1 MQDRSAGAGAFV
13 YAAGA
18 HLSLA
23 DETSG
28 EQDLYVNALFGQL
41 WNGKR
46 DVILVMGMIAILVIL
61 FTPIPSALLD
71 FLLVLNFTGALLV
84 LLITFFT
91 ETPLSFS
98 TFPSLLLITTLFRLA
113 LNISATRLILDKG
126 NAGRVINAIGSYVV
140 GGNYVIGLVVFLILV
155 VVQYVV
161 VTNGA
166 QRVAEVA
173 ARFTLDSMPGKQMS
187 IDADMNMG
195 LIDEHEARRRRG
207 QIEKEASFYGAM
219 DGATKFVKGDAI
231 AGIMIILI
239 DIIGGLAVGMVQRGM
254 PWTDAVHRYTLLTV
268 GDGIV
273 TQIPSLVIAVATGI
287 IITRAASDDQLGT
300 EIARQ
305 VLSSSRTLLIVSIAL
320 AGLLLLPGLPAW
332 PVMLVLLGVGTLTFF
347 AARSGGTLAE
357 KKEATPEPEAK
368 REEEDLYRLL
378 SVEPVEIHMGSGIS
392 ASYKARGLD
401 LGDRISTF
409 RKQFALDLGFILPK
423 VKLIQGPSLAED
435 AYEVHVQGSRVGRG
449 ELRFDALLA
458 INPGGKRPKLEG
470 RETRDPAYGLPAQ
483 WIDPEQRQY
492 ARGAGYTLV
501 DPETVLITHLG
512 EVTKRHAPEL
522 LTRAETERLVA
533 RVREQQASLVDE
545 LIPGVMSYTDV
556 QKVLQQLLR
565 EQVSIRNVE
574 TILEVLVDAGKT
586 HKQTDDLVERVRER
600 LGPSICQ
607 RVSNAQG
614 ELHVLT
620 LAPELER
627 SIVSAVRQ
635 REGSGALLG
644 DLGQLEAL
652 LNGLAKQ
659 SEAMMARSHLPVL
672 LCPSVVRRHLRALI
686 QRSLP
691 HVTVLGIN
699 EVPATVMVKAFG
711 TVTASAAA

>member
-1 MQDRSAGAGAFV
+1 
-13 YAAGA
+13 
-18 HLSLA
+18 
-23 DETSG
+23 
-28 EQDLYVNALFGQL
+28 VNALFGQL

-347 AARSGGTLAE
+347 AARSGGTLIE
-357 KKEATPEPEAK
+357 KKEASPEPEAK

-483 WIDPEQRQY
+483 WIDPDQRQY

-672 LCPSVVRRHLRALI
+672 LCPSMVRRHLRALI

>member
-1 MQDRSAGAGAFV
+1 MN
-13 YAAGA
+13 
-18 HLSLA
+18 
-23 DETSG
+23 T
-28 EQDLYVNALFGQL
+28 LFGQL
-41 WNGKR
+41 WSGKR
-46 DVILVMGMIAILVIL
+46 DVILVLGMIAILVIL
-61 FTPIPSALLD
+61 FTPIPAGLLD
-71 FLLVLNFTGALLV
+71 FLLVLNFTSALLV

-91 ETPLSFS
+91 DTPLSFS

-113 LNISATRLILDKG
+113 LNISATRLILDNG
-126 NAGRVINAIGSYVV
+126 NAGRVINAIGAYVID
-140 GGNYVIGLVVFLILV
+140 GNYVIGLVVFLILV

-161 VTNGA
+161 VTSGA

-195 LIDEHEARRRRG
+195 LIDEHEAKRRRSYV
-207 QIEKEASFYGAM
+207 EKEASFYGAM

-231 AGIMIILI
+231 AGIMIIMI
-239 DIIGGLAVGMVQRGM
+239 DIIGGLAVGMVQHGL
-254 PWTDAVHRYTLLTV
+254 PWADAAHRYTLLTV

-287 IITRAASDDQLGT
+287 IITRAASDAQLGT
-300 EIARQ
+300 EISKQ
-305 VLSSSRTLLIVSIAL
+305 VLSNPRTLLIVAL
-320 AGLLLLPGLPAW
+320 SLSGLLLLPGLPVW
-332 PVMLVLLGVGTLTFF
+332 PVLLVLAGVGGLIFF
-347 AARSGGTLAE
+347 AIRSGATSSAPKDE
-357 KKEATPEPEAK
+357 TPEPVVK
-368 REEEDLYRLL
+368 RDEEDLYRMLTI
-378 SVEPVEIHMGSGIS
+378 EPIEIHLGTGI
-392 ASYKARGLD
+392 AATYKARGLD

-409 RKQFALDLGFILPK
+409 RKQFAMDCGFILPK
-423 VKLIQGPSLAED
+423 VKLIQGSSLPED
-435 AYEVHVQGSRVGRG
+435 AYEIVVQGSRVGRG

-470 RETRDPAYGLPAQ
+470 RDTRDPAYGLPAQ

-512 EVTKRHAPEL
+512 EVAKRQAPEL

-545 LIPGVMSYTDV
+545 LVPGVMSYSDV

-586 HKQTDDLVERVRER
+586 LKQNDDLVERVRER
-600 LGPSICQ
+600 LGPAICQ

-627 SIVSAVRQ
+627 TIVSAVRQ
-635 REGSGALLG
+635 REGAGALVSDVGQLDALLG
-644 DLGQLEAL
+644 
-652 LNGLAKQ
+652 GLAKQ
-659 SEAMMARSHLPVL
+659 SEAMMARNHLPVL

-699 EVPATVMVKAFG
+699 EVPSTVMVKAFG
-711 TVTASAAA
+711 TVTATAVAA

>member
-1 MQDRSAGAGAFV
+1 MN
-13 YAAGA
+13 
-18 HLSLA
+18 
-23 DETSG
+23 T
-28 EQDLYVNALFGQL
+28 LFGQL
-41 WNGKR
+41 WRGKR
-46 DVILVMGMIAILVIL
+46 DVMLVLGVIVILVIL
-61 FTPIPSALLD
+61 FTPIPPALLD
-71 FLLVLNFTGALLV
+71 FLLVLNFTSALLV
-84 LLITFFT
+84 LLITFFSDS
-91 ETPLSFS
+91 PLSFS

-113 LNISATRLILDKG
+113 LNISATRLILDSG
-126 NAGRVINAIGSYVV
+126 NAGRVINAIGNYVV

-161 VTNGA
+161 VTSGA

-195 LIDEHEARRRRG
+195 LIDEREAKRRRSHV
-207 QIEKEASFYGAM
+207 EKEASFYGAM

-239 DIIGGLAVGMVQRGM
+239 DIVGGLAVGMVQHGM
-254 PWTDAVHRYTLLTV
+254 AWSDAAHRYTLLTV

-287 IITRAASDDQLGT
+287 IVTRAASDSLLGT

-305 VLSSSRTLLIVSIAL
+305 VLSNAHTLLI
-320 AGLLLLPGLPAW
+320 AGLALLGLLFLPGLPAW
-332 PVMLVLLGVGTLTFF
+332 PVLLVLAGVAALAVFSARAKPRPVDDADKAPEPV
-347 AARSGGTLAE
+347 AARA
-357 KKEATPEPEAK
+357 
-368 REEEDLYRLL
+368 EEDLYKLL
-378 SVEPVEIHMGSGIS
+378 SVEAIEIHLGSAI
-392 ASYKARGLD
+392 AAAYKARGLD
-401 LGDRISTF
+401 LGERIATF
-409 RKQFALDLGFILPK
+409 RKQFALEGGFVLPK
-423 VKLIQGPSLAED
+423 VKMVQDLPLAAD
-435 AYEVHVQGSRVGRG
+435 TYELHVQGSRVGRG
-449 ELRFDALLA
+449 ELHFDALLA
-458 INPGGKRPKLEG
+458 INPGGKRPTLVG

-483 WIDPEQRQY
+483 WISADQRQY

-512 EVTKRHAPEL
+512 EVVKRHAPEL
-522 LTRAETERLVA
+522 LTRAETERLVS
-533 RVREQQASLVDE
+533 RVRERQASLVDE
-545 LIPGVMSYTDV
+545 LIPGVMSPTDI

-565 EQVSIRNVE
+565 EQVSIRNIE
-574 TILEVLVDAGKT
+574 AILEVLVDAGKT
-586 HKQTDDLVERVRER
+586 LKQTEDLVERVRER

-614 ELHVLT
+614 ELYVLT

-635 REGSGALLG
+635 REGAGALLG
-644 DLGQLEAL
+644 DLQQLEAL
-652 LNGLAKQ
+652 LGGLARQ
-659 SEAMMARSHLPVL
+659 TEAMMSRNHLPVL
-672 LCPSVVRRHLRALI
+672 LCPSLVRRHLRGLI

-699 EVPATVMVKAFG
+699 EVPSTVVVKAFG
-711 TVTASAAA
+711 TVATQAA

>member
-1 MQDRSAGAGAFV
+1 
-13 YAAGA
+13 
-18 HLSLA
+18 
-23 DETSG
+23 
-28 EQDLYVNALFGQL
+28 VNTLFGQL
-41 WNGKR
+41 WTGKR
-46 DVILVMGMIAILVIL
+46 DVLLVMGMIAILVIL
-61 FTPIPSALLD
+61 FTPIPAALLD
-71 FLLVLNFTGALLV
+71 FLLVLNFTSALLV

-91 ETPLSFS
+91 DSPLSFS

-126 NAGRVINAIGSYVV
+126 NAGRVINAIGSYVI

-161 VTNGA
+161 VTSGA

-195 LIDEHEARRRRG
+195 LIDEREAKRRRT

-239 DIIGGLAVGMVQRGM
+239 DIIGGLAVGMVQHGM
-254 PWTDAVHRYTLLTV
+254 PWGDAAHRYTLLTV

-273 TQIPSLVIAVATGI
+273 TQIPSLIIAVATGI
-287 IITRAASDDQLGT
+287 IITRAASDAQLGT
-300 EIARQ
+300 EISRQ
-305 VLSSSRTLLIVSIAL
+305 LLSNSRTLLIVGVSL

-332 PVMLVLLGVGTLTFF
+332 PVMLVLLGVGALTFF
-347 AARSGGTLAE
+347 ATRANKSAPEEAE
-357 KKEATPEPEAK
+357 QTPEPQNK
-368 REEEDLYRLL
+368 REDDDLYRLL
-378 SVEPVEIHMGSGIS
+378 SVEPVEIHLGSAIS
-392 ASYKARGLD
+392 ATYKTRGLD
-401 LGDRISTF
+401 LGDRIGTF
-409 RKQFALDLGFILPK
+409 RKQFALECGFILPK
-423 VKLIQGPSLAED
+423 VKLIQGSPLSED
-435 AYEVHVQGSRVGRG
+435 AYEILVQGSKVGRG

-483 WIDPEQRQY
+483 WISPDQRQY

-533 RVREQQASLVDE
+533 RVRELQPSLVDE
-545 LIPGVMSYTDV
+545 LIPGVMAYTDV

-586 HKQTDDLVERVRER
+586 HKQTEDLVERVRER
-600 LGPSICQ
+600 LGASICQ

-627 SIVSAVRQ
+627 SIVSAIRQ
-635 REGSGALLG
+635 REGAGALIA

-652 LNGLAKQ
+652 LGGLAKQ

-672 LCPSVVRRHLRALI
+672 LCPSVVRRHVRGLI

-699 EVPATVMVKAFG
+699 EVPSTVMVKAFG
-711 TVTASAAA
+711 TVTATSAAA

>member
-1 MQDRSAGAGAFV
+1 
-13 YAAGA
+13 
-18 HLSLA
+18 
-23 DETSG
+23 
-28 EQDLYVNALFGQL
+28 VNTLFGQL
-41 WNGKR
+41 WSGKR
-46 DVILVMGMIAILVIL
+46 DVILVLAMIAILVIL
-61 FTPIPSALLD
+61 FTPIPAGLLD
-71 FLLVLNFTGALLV
+71 FLLVLNFTSALLV

-91 ETPLSFS
+91 DTPLSFS

-113 LNISATRLILDKG
+113 LNISATRLILDSG
-126 NAGRVINAIGSYVV
+126 NAGRVINAIGAYVI

-161 VTNGA
+161 VTSGA

-195 LIDEHEARRRRG
+195 LIDEHEAKRRRSYV
-207 QIEKEASFYGAM
+207 EKEASFYGAM

-231 AGIMIILI
+231 AGILIIVI
-239 DIIGGLAVGMVQRGM
+239 DIIGGLAVGMVQHGL
-254 PWTDAVHRYTLLTV
+254 PWADAAHRYTLLTV

-287 IITRAASDDQLGT
+287 IITRAASDAQLGT
-300 EIARQ
+300 EISRQ
-305 VLSSSRTLLIVSIAL
+305 VLSNPRTLLIVAL
-320 AGLLLLPGLPAW
+320 SLSGLLLLPGLPVW
-332 PVMLVLLGVGTLTFF
+332 PVLLVLVGVGALIFF
-347 AARSGGTLAE
+347 AIRSGAASSAPKDE
-357 KKEATPEPEAK
+357 TPEPVAK
-368 REEEDLYRLL
+368 REEEDLYRMLTI
-378 SVEPVEIHMGSGIS
+378 EPIEIHLGAGI
-392 ASYKARGLD
+392 AATYKARGLD

-409 RKQFALDLGFILPK
+409 RKQFAMDCGFILPK
-423 VKLIQGPSLAED
+423 VKLIQGSPLPDDEI
-435 AYEVHVQGSRVGRG
+435 VVQGSRVGRG
-449 ELRFDALLA
+449 ELRFEALLA
-458 INPGGKRPKLEG
+458 INPGGKRAKLEG
-470 RETRDPAYGLPAQ
+470 RDTRDPAYGLPAQ

-512 EVTKRHAPEL
+512 EVVKRQAPEL

-545 LIPGVMSYTDV
+545 LVPGVMSYTEV

-586 HKQTDDLVERVRER
+586 LKQNDDLVERVRER
-600 LGPSICQ
+600 LGPAICQ

-627 SIVSAVRQ
+627 AIVSAVRQ
-635 REGSGALLG
+635 REGAGALVTDVGQLDALLG
-644 DLGQLEAL
+644 
-652 LNGLAKQ
+652 GLAKQ
-659 SEAMMARSHLPVL
+659 SEAMMARNHLPVL

-699 EVPATVMVKAFG
+699 EVPSTVMVKAFG
-711 TVTASAAA
+711 TVTAAAVAA

>member
-1 MQDRSAGAGAFV
+1 MN
-13 YAAGA
+13 
-18 HLSLA
+18 
-23 DETSG
+23 T
-28 EQDLYVNALFGQL
+28 LFGQL
-41 WNGKR
+41 WTGKR
-46 DVILVMGMIAILVIL
+46 DVLLVMGMIAILVIL
-61 FTPIPSALLD
+61 FTPIPGALLD
-71 FLLVLNFTGALLV
+71 FLLVLNFTSALLV

-91 ETPLSFS
+91 DSPLSFS

-126 NAGRVINAIGSYVV
+126 NAGHVINAIGSYVI

-161 VTNGA
+161 VTSGA

-195 LIDEHEARRRRG
+195 LIDEREAKRRRT

-239 DIIGGLAVGMVQRGM
+239 DIIGGLAVGMVQHGM
-254 PWTDAVHRYTLLTV
+254 PWADAAHRYTLLTV

-287 IITRAASDDQLGT
+287 IITRAASDAQLGT

-305 VLSSSRTLLIVSIAL
+305 VLSNSRTLLIVGMAL

-332 PVMLVLLGVGTLTFF
+332 PVVLVLLGVGALIFF
-347 AARSGGTLAE
+347 ATRSNKAAPTETEQA
-357 KKEATPEPEAK
+357 PEPQTK
-368 REEEDLYRLL
+368 REDDDLYRLL
-378 SVEPVEIHMGSGIS
+378 PVEPVEIYLGSAI
-392 ASYKARGLD
+392 AATYKARGLD
-401 LGDRISTF
+401 LGDRIGTF
-409 RKQFALDLGFILPK
+409 RKQFALECGFILPK
-423 VKLIQGPSLAED
+423 VKLVQGSPLSED
-435 AYEVHVQGSRVGRG
+435 AYEILVQGSRVGRG

-483 WIDPEQRQY
+483 WISPDQRQY

-533 RVREQQASLVDE
+533 RVRELQPSLVDE
-545 LIPGVMSYTDV
+545 LIPGVMAYTDV

-586 HKQTDDLVERVRER
+586 HKQTEDLVERVRER
-600 LGPSICQ
+600 LGASICQ
-607 RVSNAQG
+607 RVSNTQG

-627 SIVSAVRQ
+627 SIVSAIRQ
-635 REGSGALLG
+635 REGAGALIA

-652 LNGLAKQ
+652 LGGLAKQ

-672 LCPSVVRRHLRALI
+672 LCPSVVRRHVRALI

-699 EVPATVMVKAFG
+699 EVPSTVMVKAFG
-711 TVTASAAA
+711 TVTATSAAA

>member
-1 MQDRSAGAGAFV
+1 MNS
-13 YAAGA
+13 
-18 HLSLA
+18 
-23 DETSG
+23 
-28 EQDLYVNALFGQL
+28 LFGQL
-41 WNGKR
+41 WSGKR
-46 DVILVMGMIAILVIL
+46 DVILVLGMIVILVIL
-61 FTPIPSALLD
+61 FTPIPPALLD

-91 ETPLSFS
+91 DSPLSFS

-161 VTNGA
+161 VTSGA

-195 LIDEHEARRRRG
+195 LIDQFEAKRRRTQVER
-207 QIEKEASFYGAM
+207 EASFYGSM

-239 DIIGGLAVGMVQRGM
+239 DIIGGLAVGMVQHGM
-254 PWTDAVHRYTLLTV
+254 TWGDAAHRYTLLTV

-287 IITRAASDDQLGT
+287 IITRAASDERLGT

-305 VLSSSRTLLIVSIAL
+305 VLSNSRTLLIVSFAL
-320 AGLLLLPGLPAW
+320 FGLLFLPGLPAW
-332 PVMLVLLGVGTLTFF
+332 PVLLVLVGVGGLTFI
-347 AARSGGTLAE
+347 AARAPV
-357 KKEATPEPEAK
+357 EAPVAPEEASEPAAK
-368 REEEDLYRLL
+368 RSDEDLYKLL
-378 SVEPVEIHMGSGIS
+378 TVEAIEIHLGSAIA
-392 ASYKARGLD
+392 ASYKSRGLD

-409 RKQFALDLGFILPK
+409 RRQFALDAGFILPK
-423 VKLIQGPSLAED
+423 VKTIQDAPLAEQ
-435 AYEVHVQGSRVGRG
+435 AYELFVQGSRAGRG
-449 ELRFDALLA
+449 ELRFDSLLA
-458 INPGGKRPKLEG
+458 INPGGKRARLEG
-470 RETRDPAYGLPAQ
+470 QETRDPAYGLPAL
-483 WIDPEQRQY
+483 WISPDQRQF

-512 EVTKRHAPEL
+512 EVIKRHAPDL

-533 RVREQQASLVDE
+533 RVREQQPSLVDE
-545 LIPGVMSYTDV
+545 LVPGVMSYTDV

-565 EQVSIRNVE
+565 EQVNIRNVVA
-574 TILEVLVDAGKT
+574 ILEVLVDAGKT
-586 HKQTDDLVERVRER
+586 FKQTDDLVERVRER
-600 LGPSICQ
+600 LGSTICQ
-607 RVSNAQG
+607 RVSDAQG

-620 LAPELER
+620 LAPDLER

-635 REGSGALLG
+635 REGAGALVAELGQIDALLG
-644 DLGQLEAL
+644 
-652 LNGLAKQ
+652 GLARQ
-659 SEAMMARSHLPVL
+659 SEAMMARNHLPVL
-672 LCPSVVRRHLRALI
+672 LCPSIVRRHLRALI

-699 EVPATVMVKAFG
+699 EVPSTVVVKAFG
-711 TVTASAAA
+711 TITAVAAA

>member
-1 MQDRSAGAGAFV
+1 VR
-13 YAAGA
+13 
-18 HLSLA
+18 
-23 DETSG
+23 
-28 EQDLYVNALFGQL
+28 ALFGQL
-41 WNGKR
+41 WGGKR
-46 DVILVMGMIAILVIL
+46 DVVLALGMIAILVIL
-61 FTPIPSALLD
+61 FTPIPPALLD
-71 FLLVLNFTGALLV
+71 FLLVLNFTSALLV

-91 ETPLSFS
+91 DSPLSFS

-113 LNISATRLILDKG
+113 LNISATRLILGEG
-126 NAGRVINAIGSYVV
+126 NAGRVIHAVGSYVV

-161 VTNGA
+161 VTSGA

-195 LIDEHEARRRRG
+195 LIDQHEAKRRRV
-207 QIEKEASFYGAM
+207 QVEKEASFYGAM

-239 DIIGGLAVGMVQRGM
+239 DIVGGLTVGMVQHSLAWG
-254 PWTDAVHRYTLLTV
+254 DAVQRYTLLTV

-287 IITRAASDDQLGT
+287 IITRAGTDAQLGT

-305 VLSSSRTLLIVSIAL
+305 LLTNSRTLLIVAL
-320 AGLLLLPGLPAW
+320 TLGTLLVLPGLPAW
-332 PVMLVLLGVGTLTFF
+332 PVLLVLVGVGALTYV
-347 AARSGGTLAE
+347 ASRSAPAPAPE
-357 KKEATPEPEAK
+357 SPPVPEPGPT
-368 REEEDLYRLL
+368 RGEEDLYRLL
-378 SVEPVEIHMGSGIS
+378 AVEAIEIHLSS
-392 ASYKARGLD
+392 AIAAAYRARGLD
-401 LGDRISTF
+401 LGDRIATY
-409 RKQFALDLGFILPK
+409 RKQFALDAGFVLPK
-423 VKLIQGPSLAED
+423 VKLVHDAPLPED
-435 AYEVHVQGSRVGRG
+435 AYELHIQGSRAGRG
-449 ELRFDALLA
+449 ELHFDQWLA
-458 INPGGKRPKLEG
+458 INPGGKRTKLEG
-470 RETRDPAYGLPAQ
+470 RETHDPAYGLPAQ
-483 WIDPEQRQY
+483 WISTEQRLL

-512 EVTKRHAPEL
+512 EVVKRHAPEL
-522 LTRAETERLVA
+522 LTRAETERLVG
-533 RVREQQASLVDE
+533 RVRELQASLVDE

-565 EQVSIRNVE
+565 EHVSIRNVE

-586 HKQTDDLVERVRER
+586 LKQTEELVERVRER
-600 LGPSICQ
+600 LGPAICQ
-607 RVSNAQG
+607 RVSNGQG

-635 REGSGALLG
+635 RDGAALLIG
-644 DLGQLEAL
+644 ELGQLEAL
-652 LNGLAKQ
+652 LGSLARQ
-659 SEAMMARSHLPVL
+659 SEAMMSRNHLPVL
-672 LCPSVVRRHLRALI
+672 LCPSLVRRHVRALI

-691 HVTVLGIN
+691 HITVLGIN
-699 EVPATVMVKAFG
+699 EVPSTVAVKSFG
-711 TVTASAAA
+711 TVAATA

>member
-1 MQDRSAGAGAFV
+1 MNS
-13 YAAGA
+13 
-18 HLSLA
+18 
-23 DETSG
+23 
-28 EQDLYVNALFGQL
+28 LFGQL
-41 WNGKR
+41 WSGKR
-46 DVILVMGMIAILVIL
+46 DVILVLGMIVILVIL
-61 FTPIPSALLD
+61 FTPIPGALLD

-91 ETPLSFS
+91 DTPLSFS

-195 LIDEHEARRRRG
+195 LIDEHEAKRRRSHV
-207 QIEKEASFYGAM
+207 EKEASFYGAM

-231 AGIMIILI
+231 AGIMIIMI
-239 DIIGGLAVGMVQRGM
+239 DIIGGLTVGMVQRGL
-254 PWTDAVHRYTLLTV
+254 PWTESVHRYTLLTV

-287 IITRAASDDQLGT
+287 IITRAATDAQLGT

-305 VLSSSRTLLIVSIAL
+305 VLSSSRTLLIVSLAL

-332 PVMLVLLGVGTLTFF
+332 PVMLVLLGMVALTFF
-347 AARSGGTLAE
+347 AARSGNS
-357 KKEATPEPEAK
+357 EAVKQDETPEPQAK
-368 REEEDLYRLL
+368 RDEEDLYRLL
-378 SVEPVEIHMGSGIS
+378 SVEPVEIHLGSEI
-392 ASYKARGLD
+392 ATTYKVRGLD
-401 LGDRISTF
+401 LGDRIGTF
-409 RKQFALDLGFILPK
+409 RKQFALDFGFILPK
-423 VKLIQGPSLAED
+423 VKLVQGSPLTED
-435 AYEVHVQGSRVGRG
+435 AYEIQVQGSRVGRG

-483 WIDPEQRQY
+483 WIDPGQRQY

-586 HKQTDDLVERVRER
+586 HKQTEDLVERVRER

-627 SIVSAVRQ
+627 SIVSAIRQ
-635 REGSGALLG
+635 REGAGALVT

-652 LNGLAKQ
+652 LSGLAKH

-699 EVPATVMVKAFG
+699 EVPSTVMVKAFG
-711 TVTASAAA
+711 TVTASAA

>member
-1 MQDRSAGAGAFV
+1 MN
-13 YAAGA
+13 
-18 HLSLA
+18 
-23 DETSG
+23 T
-28 EQDLYVNALFGQL
+28 LFGQL
-41 WNGKR
+41 WKGKR
-46 DVILVMGMIAILVIL
+46 DVALVLGMIGILIIL
-61 FTPIPSALLD
+61 FTPIPPGLLD
-71 FLLVLNFTGALLV
+71 FLLVLNFTCALLV

-113 LNISATRLILDKG
+113 LNISATRLILDHG

-161 VTNGA
+161 VTSGA

-195 LIDEHEARRRRG
+195 LIDDKEARRRRG
-207 QIEKEASFYGAM
+207 LVEKEANFYGAM

-231 AGIMIILI
+231 AGILIILI
-239 DIIGGLAVGMVQRGM
+239 DIIGGLTVGMVQHGLS
-254 PWTDAVHRYTLLTV
+254 WGDAAHRYTLLTV

-287 IITRAASDDQLGT
+287 IITRAASDAQLGT

-305 VLSSSRTLLIVSIAL
+305 VLSNSRTLLIVSLAL
-320 AGLLLLPGLPAW
+320 LGLLVLPGLPAW
-332 PVMLVLLGVGTLTFF
+332 PVLLVLLGVAGLTFF
-347 AARSGGTLAE
+347 ASRSAPPPEDAKEESTASQGTG
-357 KKEATPEPEAK
+357 
-368 REEEDLYRLL
+368 EEEDLYKQL
-378 SVEPVEIHMGSGIS
+378 SVEPIEIHLGSGI
-392 ASYKARGLD
+392 AATYKSRGMD
-401 LGDRISTF
+401 LGDRISAF
-409 RKQFALDLGFILPK
+409 RKQLALECGFILPK
-423 VKLIQGPSLAED
+423 VKLIQGAAMAED
-435 AYEVHVQGSRVGRG
+435 AYEIRVQGSRVGRG
-449 ELRFDALLA
+449 ELHFDALLA
-458 INPGGKRPKLEG
+458 INPGGKRPRLEG

-483 WIDPEQRQY
+483 WISPEQRQY
-492 ARGAGYTLV
+492 AKGAGYTLV

-512 EVTKRHAPEL
+512 EVVKRQAPEL

-533 RVREQQASLVDE
+533 RVREQQPSLVDE

-565 EQVSIRNVE
+565 EQVSIRNAE
-574 TILEVLVDAGKT
+574 AILEVLVDAGKT
-586 HKQTDDLVERVRER
+586 LKQTDELVERVRER
-600 LGPSICQ
+600 LGPVICQ

-627 SIVSAVRQ
+627 AMISAVRQ
-635 REGSGALLG
+635 REGTGALVA

-652 LNGLAKQ
+652 LGGLAKQ
-659 SEAMMARSHLPVL
+659 SESMMARSHLPVL
-672 LCPSVVRRHLRALI
+672 LCPGTVRRHLRSLI

-699 EVPATVMVKAFG
+699 EVPSTVMVKAFG
-711 TVTASAAA
+711 TVSASAA

>member
-1 MQDRSAGAGAFV
+1 
-13 YAAGA
+13 
-18 HLSLA
+18 
-23 DETSG
+23 
-28 EQDLYVNALFGQL
+28 VNALFGQL
-41 WNGKR
+41 WSGKR
-46 DVILVMGMIAILVIL
+46 DVILVLWMIVILVIL
-61 FTPIPSALLD
+61 FTPIPPGLLD
-71 FLLVLNFTGALLV
+71 FLLVLNFTAALLV

-91 ETPLSFS
+91 DSPLSFS

-161 VTNGA
+161 VTSGA

-195 LIDEHEARRRRG
+195 LIDEHEAKRRRA
-207 QIEKEASFYGAM
+207 QVEKEASFYGAM

-239 DIIGGLAVGMVQRGM
+239 DIIAGLAVGMVQHGM
-254 PWTDAVHRYTLLTV
+254 SWGDAAHRYTLLTV

-287 IITRAASDDQLGT
+287 IITRAAADAQLGT

-305 VLSSSRTLLIVSIAL
+305 VLSNPRTLLIVAIAL
-320 AGLLLLPGLPAW
+320 TGILALPGLPAW
-332 PVMLVLLGVGTLTFF
+332 PVLLVLFGVGTLTFF
-347 AARSGGTLAE
+347 AARAASRLSDDTE
-357 KKEATPEPEAK
+357 VVPEPLTK
-368 REEEDLYRLL
+368 RGEEDLYKLL
-378 SVEPVEIHMGSGIS
+378 AVEPIEIHLGSGI
-392 ASYKARGLD
+392 ATAYKARGLD
-401 LGDRISTF
+401 LSDRIATF
-409 RKQFALDLGFILPK
+409 RKQFALDVGFILPK
-423 VKLIQGPSLAED
+423 VKLSQDAPLADD
-435 AYEVHVQGSRVGRG
+435 AYELYVQGSRVGRG
-449 ELRFDALLA
+449 ELHFDALLA

-470 RETRDPAYGLPAQ
+470 RETRDPAYGLPAL
-483 WIDPEQRQY
+483 WISTEQRLF

-512 EVTKRHAPEL
+512 EVVKRHAPEL

-545 LIPGVMSYTDV
+545 LVPGVMSYTDI

-565 EQVSIRNVE
+565 EHVSIRSSE

-586 HKQTDDLVERVRER
+586 LKQTEDLVERVRER
-600 LGPSICQ
+600 LGPTICQ
-607 RVSNAQG
+607 RVSNADG

-620 LAPELER
+620 LAPDLER

-635 REGSGALLG
+635 REDAGVLISE
-644 DLGQLEAL
+644 LGQLDAL
-652 LNGLAKQ
+652 LKGLAKQ
-659 SEAMMARSHLPVL
+659 SEAMMSRNHLPVL
-672 LCPSVVRRHLRALI
+672 LCPSPVRRHLRALI

-699 EVPATVMVKAFG
+699 EVPSTVVVKAFG
-711 TVTASAAA
+711 TVTTAAAAA

>member
-1 MQDRSAGAGAFV
+1 MLVLGV
-13 YAAGA
+13 I
-18 HLSLA
+18 
-23 DETSG
+23 
-28 EQDLYVNALFGQL
+28 
-41 WNGKR
+41 
-46 DVILVMGMIAILVIL
+46 VILIIL
-61 FTPIPSALLD
+61 FTPIPPALLD

-91 ETPLSFS
+91 DSPLSFS

-113 LNISATRLILDKG
+113 LNISATRLILASG
-126 NAGRVINAIGSYVV
+126 NAGRVINAIGNYVV

-161 VTNGA
+161 VTSGA

-195 LIDEHEARRRRG
+195 LIDEHEAKRRRSHVER
-207 QIEKEASFYGAM
+207 EANFYGAM

-239 DIIGGLAVGMVQRGM
+239 DIVGGLAVGMVQHGM
-254 PWTDAVHRYTLLTV
+254 AWGDAAHRYTLLTV

-287 IITRAASDDQLGT
+287 IVTRAASDSLLGT

-305 VLSSSRTLLIVSIAL
+305 VLSNSHTLLIVGLAL
-320 AGLLLLPGLPAW
+320 AGILFLPGLPAW
-332 PVMLVLLGVGTLTFF
+332 PVLLVLLGVVALLYISVRSKIEPAGVDDKPPVP
-347 AARSGGTLAE
+347 ASART
-357 KKEATPEPEAK
+357 
-368 REEEDLYRLL
+368 EEDLYKLL
-378 SVEPVEIHMGSGIS
+378 SIEAIEIHLGTAI
-392 ASYKARGLD
+392 AAAYKARGLD
-401 LGDRISTF
+401 LGERIAAF
-409 RKQFALDLGFILPK
+409 RKQFALDGGFILPK
-423 VKLIQGPSLAED
+423 VKMVQDLPLAAD
-435 AYEVHVQGSRVGRG
+435 AYELHVQGSRVGRG
-449 ELRFDALLA
+449 ELHFDALLA
-458 INPGGKRPKLEG
+458 INPGGRRPVLEG

-483 WIDPEQRQY
+483 WINADQRQY

-512 EVTKRHAPEL
+512 EVVKRHAPEL
-522 LTRAETERLVA
+522 LTRAETERLVT
-533 RVREQQASLVDE
+533 RVRERQASLVDE
-545 LIPGVMSYTDV
+545 LIPNVMSHTDI

-574 TILEVLVDAGKT
+574 AILEVLVDAGKT
-586 HKQTDDLVERVRER
+586 LKQTEDLVERVRER

-635 REGSGALLG
+635 REGAGALIG
-644 DLGQLEAL
+644 DLHQLEAL
-652 LNGLAKQ
+652 LGGLARQ
-659 SEAMMARSHLPVL
+659 TEAMMSRNHLPVL
-672 LCPSVVRRHLRALI
+672 LCPSAVRRHLRALI

-699 EVPATVMVKAFG
+699 EVPSTVVVKAFG
-711 TVTASAAA
+711 TVATNAA

>member
-1 MQDRSAGAGAFV
+1 M
-13 YAAGA
+13 
-18 HLSLA
+18 
-23 DETSG
+23 
-28 EQDLYVNALFGQL
+28 ALVL
-41 WNGKR
+41 
-46 DVILVMGMIAILVIL
+46 GMVGILVIL
-61 FTPIPSALLD
+61 FTPIPPGLLD
-71 FLLVLNFTGALLV
+71 FLLVLNFTAALLV

-98 TFPSLLLITTLFRLA
+98 TFPSLLLITTLFRLS

-161 VTNGA
+161 VTSGA

-195 LIDEHEARRRRG
+195 LIDQHEAKRRRALVER
-207 QIEKEASFYGAM
+207 EASFYGAM

-239 DIIGGLAVGMVQRGM
+239 DIIGGLAVGMLQRGL
-254 PWTDAVHRYTLLTV
+254 PWSEAAHQYTLLTV

-287 IITRAASDDQLGT
+287 IITRAASDAQLGT
-300 EIARQ
+300 EVTRQ
-305 VLSSSRTLLIVSIAL
+305 VLSNSRTLLIVAVAL
-320 AGLLLLPGLPAW
+320 MGVMTLPGLPAW
-332 PVMLVLLGVGTLTFF
+332 PVLVVLAGVVAMIFF
-347 AARSGGTLAE
+347 SVRDKRLNPAE
-357 KKEATPEPEAK
+357 DAEQVDPEPVAG
-368 REEEDLYRLL
+368 RSEEDIYKLMA
-378 SVEPVEIHMGSGIS
+378 VEPVEIHLGTAIV
-392 ASYKARGLD
+392 ATYKAKNLD
-401 LGDRISTF
+401 LGERIATY
-409 RKQFALDLGFILPK
+409 RKQYALEAGFILPK
-423 VKLIQGPSLAED
+423 VKLIQEAPLAERG
-435 AYEVHVQGSRVGRG
+435 YEIHVQGSRVGKG
-449 ELRFDALLA
+449 ELHFDALLA
-458 INPGGKRPKLEG
+458 IDPGGKRPRLEG
-470 RETRDPAYGLPAQ
+470 RETKDPAYGLPAL
-483 WIDPEQRQY
+483 WISPEQRQF

-512 EVTKRHAPEL
+512 EVVKRHAPEL

-556 QKVLQQLLR
+556 QKVLQQLLK
-565 EQVSIRNVE
+565 EQVSIRNTE
-574 TILEVLVDAGKT
+574 AILEVLVDAGKT
-586 HKQTDDLVERVRER
+586 YKQTDELVERVRER
-600 LGPSICQ
+600 LGPVICQ

-620 LAPELER
+620 LAAELER
-627 SIVSAVRQ
+627 NIVAALRQ
-635 REGSGALLG
+635 REGASLMLSDA
-644 DLGQLEAL
+644 GQLESL
-652 LNGLAKQ
+652 LGGLAKQ
-659 SEAMMARSHLPVL
+659 SEAMMVRNHLPVL
-672 LCPSVVRRHLRALI
+672 LCPSALRRHLRALV

-691 HVTVLGIN
+691 HITVLGIN
-699 EVPATVMVKAFG
+699 EVPASLAVKSFGVVTV
-711 TVTASAAA
+711 SP

>member
-1 MQDRSAGAGAFV
+1 MN
-13 YAAGA
+13 
-18 HLSLA
+18 
-23 DETSG
+23 T
-28 EQDLYVNALFGQL
+28 LFGQL
-41 WNGKR
+41 WTGKR
-46 DVILVMGMIAILVIL
+46 DVLLVMGMIAILVIL
-61 FTPIPSALLD
+61 FTPIPGALLD
-71 FLLVLNFTGALLV
+71 FLLVLNFTSALLV

-91 ETPLSFS
+91 DSPLSFS

-126 NAGRVINAIGSYVV
+126 NAGHVINAIGSYVI

-161 VTNGA
+161 VTSGA

-195 LIDEHEARRRRG
+195 LIDEREAKRRRT

-239 DIIGGLAVGMVQRGM
+239 DIIGGLAVGMVQHGM
-254 PWTDAVHRYTLLTV
+254 PWADAAHRYTLLTV

-287 IITRAASDDQLGT
+287 IITRAASDAQLGT

-305 VLSSSRTLLIVSIAL
+305 VLSNSRTLLIVGMAL

-332 PVMLVLLGVGTLTFF
+332 PVILVLLGVGAQIFF
-347 AARSGGTLAE
+347 ATRSNKAAPTETEQA
-357 KKEATPEPEAK
+357 PEPQTK
-368 REEEDLYRLL
+368 REDDDLYRLL
-378 SVEPVEIHMGSGIS
+378 PVEPVEIYLGSAI
-392 ASYKARGLD
+392 AATYKARGLD
-401 LGDRISTF
+401 LGDRIGTF
-409 RKQFALDLGFILPK
+409 RKQFALECGFILPK
-423 VKLIQGPSLAED
+423 VKLVQGSPLSED
-435 AYEVHVQGSRVGRG
+435 AYEILVQGSRVGRG

-483 WIDPEQRQY
+483 WISPDQRQY

-533 RVREQQASLVDE
+533 RVRELQPSLVDE
-545 LIPGVMSYTDV
+545 LIPGVMAYTDV

-586 HKQTDDLVERVRER
+586 HKQTEDLVERVRER
-600 LGPSICQ
+600 LGASICQ
-607 RVSNAQG
+607 RVSNTQG

-627 SIVSAVRQ
+627 SIVSAIRQ
-635 REGSGALLG
+635 REGAGSLIA

-652 LNGLAKQ
+652 LGGLAKQ

-672 LCPSVVRRHLRALI
+672 LCPSVVRRHVRALI

-699 EVPATVMVKAFG
+699 EVPSTVMVKAFG
-711 TVTASAAA
+711 TVTATSAAA

>member
-1 MQDRSAGAGAFV
+1 M
-13 YAAGA
+13 
-18 HLSLA
+18 
-23 DETSG
+23 
-28 EQDLYVNALFGQL
+28 NALFGQL
-41 WNGKR
+41 WSGKR
-46 DVILVMGMIAILVIL
+46 DVILVLWMIVILVIL
-61 FTPIPSALLD
+61 FTPIPPGLLD
-71 FLLVLNFTGALLV
+71 FLLVLNFTAALLV

-91 ETPLSFS
+91 DSPLSFS

-126 NAGRVINAIGSYVV
+126 NAGQVINAIGSYVV

-161 VTNGA
+161 VTSGA

-195 LIDEHEARRRRG
+195 LIDEHEAKRRRA
-207 QIEKEASFYGAM
+207 QVEKEASFYGAM

-239 DIIGGLAVGMVQRGM
+239 DIIAGLAVGMVQHGM
-254 PWTDAVHRYTLLTV
+254 SWGDAAHRYTLLTV

-287 IITRAASDDQLGT
+287 IITRAAADAQLGT

-305 VLSSSRTLLIVSIAL
+305 VLSNPRTLLIVAIAL
-320 AGLLLLPGLPAW
+320 TGILALPGLPAW
-332 PVMLVLLGVGTLTFF
+332 PVLLVLLGVGTLTFF
-347 AARSGGTLAE
+347 AARAASTLPE
-357 KKEATPEPEAK
+357 DSKETPEPVAK
-368 REEEDLYRLL
+368 RGEDDLYKLL
-378 SVEPVEIHMGSGIS
+378 AVEAIEIHLGGGI
-392 ASYKARGLD
+392 ATAYKARGLD
-401 LGDRISTF
+401 LGDRIATF
-409 RKQFALDLGFILPK
+409 RKQFALDAGFILPK
-423 VKLIQGPSLAED
+423 VKLIQDSPLAED
-435 AYEVHVQGSRVGRG
+435 AYELHVQGSRVGRG
-449 ELRFDALLA
+449 ELHFDALLA

-470 RETRDPAYGLPAQ
+470 RETRDPAYGLPAL
-483 WIDPEQRQY
+483 WISADQRLF

-512 EVTKRHAPEL
+512 EVVKRHAPEL

-545 LIPGVMSYTDV
+545 LVPGVMSYTDI

-565 EQVSIRNVE
+565 EHVSIRSAE

-586 HKQTDDLVERVRER
+586 LKQTEDLVERVRER
-600 LGPSICQ
+600 LGPTICQ
-607 RVSNAQG
+607 RVSNADG

-620 LAPELER
+620 LAPDLER

-635 REGSGALLG
+635 REGAGVLISE
-644 DLGQLEAL
+644 LGQLEAL
-652 LNGLAKQ
+652 LKGLAKQ
-659 SEAMMARSHLPVL
+659 SEAMMSRNHLPVL
-672 LCPSVVRRHLRALI
+672 LCPSPVRRHLRALI

-699 EVPATVMVKAFG
+699 EVPSTVVVKAFG
-711 TVTASAAA
+711 TVTTAAAAA